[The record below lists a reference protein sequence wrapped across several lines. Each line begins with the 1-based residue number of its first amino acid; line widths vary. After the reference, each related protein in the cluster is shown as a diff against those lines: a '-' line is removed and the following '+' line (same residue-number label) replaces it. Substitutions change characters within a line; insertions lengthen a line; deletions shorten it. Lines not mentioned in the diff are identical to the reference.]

1 MVTYSI
7 YSGTYSTKT
16 YNLIGDTSTDP
27 TPILDLLKDN
37 ETGDVDIQDI
47 RDTFLTL
54 YSNTSFKETVASNS
68 SIEYIG
74 IDSGDTVYE
83 NKGTS
88 ASCIF
93 LGKRSFSG
101 TSSYD
106 PSHDILS
113 DEMLESDTDI
123 FLYNTKSDTKQNTK
137 TRITILCGKTFSQD
151 IFPYIQSQYISG
163 ASSSLSLDL
172 ISYDSQGFVSFP
184 RRNDT
189 MEYDYIR
196 KYYVSIND
204 IKFPSIMELIF
215 PIGGVVENKVL
226 QMNASYN
233 RLELVTFS
241 YNLTSSTFGTSSDE
255 FNIYGKEVYCNGTY
269 SCNSL
274 MFTDPRP
281 CPISIGDI
289 KTQST
294 FTSVPIETILKRIV
308 YDYNPPTCN
317 LSILSP
323 YSSGYAEV
331 GTSPNVY
338 LRYTINKKT
347 KNTLQ
352 SVLSYMIPSSY
363 PPIENFDYQII
374 TGTAKGVLITPISNT
389 ISSFKVSVSDGKKT
403 SECSQ
408 SMKGVYPYFYG
419 VSDLDE
425 MTTAGLNNL
434 SKIIDDKNDQDV
446 DLIGKGNLYFIYDYT
461 HGTVSEILN
470 ESDIDI
476 ISSFTFSYK
485 NLSSPTGL
493 WGSTKYMIYKYEGF
507 SKESEVNYKFI
518 F

>member
-16 YNLIGDTSTDP
+16 YNLIGATSTDP
-27 TPILDLLKDN
+27 TPILDILKDN
-37 ETGDVDIQDI
+37 EKGEVEPQDL

-54 YSNTSFKETVASNS
+54 YSNTSFKETIASNS

-74 IDSGDTVYE
+74 IDSGNTVYE

-106 PSHDILS
+106 SSHDILS

-123 FLYNTKSDTKQNTK
+123 FLYNTKSDTKQNIK

-163 ASSSLSLDL
+163 ASPSLSLDL
-172 ISYDSQGFVSFP
+172 ISYDSQGFVSSQ
-184 RRNDT
+184 T
-189 MEYDYIR
+189 MEYE
-196 KYYVSIND
+196 YYVSINN
-204 IKFPSIMELIF
+204 IKFPS
-215 PIGGVVENKVL
+215 IGGVVENKVL
-226 QMNASYN
+226 QMNASYS

-274 MFTDPRP
+274 MFTDHRP
-281 CPISIGDI
+281 CPIFIGDI

-294 FTSVPIETILKRIV
+294 FTSVPIETILKRII

-323 YSSGYAEV
+323 YSSGYVEV

-338 LRYTINKKT
+338 LRYAINKKT
-347 KNTLQ
+347 DNTLQ

-363 PPIENFDYQII
+363 PPIKNFDYQII
-374 TGTAKGVLITPISNT
+374 TGTAKGVLITPIRNAQST
-389 ISSFKVSVSDGKKT
+389 FKISVSDGKST

-408 SMKGVYPYFYG
+408 TIKGVYPYFYG

-446 DLIGKGNLYFIYDYT
+446 DLIGEGNLYFIYDYT

-507 SKESEVNYKFI
+507 SKESEVSYKFR